1 MPFQS
6 EKQRRYLHANH
17 PEIAKRWERDY
28 ANGGISNHF
37 RKKFDKGSDYGQ
49 FERRQAHNVA
59 AGSQAMNVGGGQ
71 GNQGNGGGG
80 PKPHSGPTL
89 AEIEAQKKAAAAAE
103 AARLQALEDARSK
116 QMYDTTMAKRKKN
129 IKYYDKNLKSKFDTP
144 TWDTDI
150 ISINLEDLKPK
161 KTLDDYFN
169 QLDETNVPL
178 SDWEQKHMEELEN
191 QNRLEFEDEFKKKEG
206 ISNEKLM
213 YPPPGNLAF
222 KVGSKKDKQLKSLH
236 KERALTKDLGIPFP
250 AKKEKKYQKL
260 LKEDQEQTE
269 HPKSE
274 LLTAALG
281 GVARKNYFHGGILD
295 INESE
300 EIISDDGNDI
310 ELTAYNAAFDDPND
324 LSTGVKSLFRA
335 KNGGSYAMQG
345 GVKNYLGNQEMVN
358 APKHWK
364 SAPDHP
370 DTELT
375 YITKPEKDLL
385 VKADLHGSLHG
396 SVNKGPSD
404 IISLNG
410 WGDAGDFDGPS
421 SSTGGG
427 APPGEKGGPGYVAPT
442 RSRIQDERAED
453 NRKKEIAKI
462 IATGPGSDEEKYDT
476 DLVDMKGKPVM
487 KPEENYLARRNMIKS
502 KYTGRSIQRK
512 DALTNNYNKEKARLE
527 SKVNWAIVPKILGGL
542 FGGPLTVGWGD
553 IKTVKNIMDL
563 DKLKKQHIGDLTDIK
578 DSLLADVDIN
588 NPNEMKNLDDTAF
601 SEVMKELTELNKPKD
616 DDDTGGDGPEPIYTP
631 LTGEVSEEY
640 AQGLIDPRDWM
651 AEIRARQAAREA
663 AVPDWQLTAEERELK
678 NNPIVMTANRGGLA
692 NLFRVKN
699 Q

>member
-28 ANGGISNHF
+28 ANGGITLPKGPAGITSLNGWGS
-37 RKKFDKGSDYGQ
+37 KDSSQNKAGADISASMDKNPNDPGW
-49 FERRQAHNVA
+49 
-59 AGSQAMNVGGGQ
+59 GGGQ
-71 GNQGNGGGG
+71 SNGGGG
-80 PKPHSGPTL
+80 GPPSVVHKPKGPTPEEL
-89 AEIEAQKKAAAAAE
+89 AAAKAKAEAEKRRLETEARQKHLKDFKKTQKK
-103 AARLQALEDARSK
+103 
-116 QMYDTTMAKRKKN
+116 KKN
-129 IKYYDKNLKSKFDTP
+129 IFKKWEDHATASEHMDLTGFGSHQKKGYNFAQNFPSLVPGKVHTPTSWVGPALAKGYQYAQELGRSMFDT
-144 TWDTDI
+144 DRK
-150 ISINLEDLKPK
+150 NY
-161 KTLDDYFN
+161 TLADAWKEAGKQSAAN
-169 QLDETNVPL
+169 IEGMLGEGLDKDKYAE
-178 SDWEQKHMEELEN
+178 WMEE
-191 QNRLEFEDEFKKKEG
+191 QG
-206 ISNEKLM
+206 
-213 YPPPGNLAF
+213 Y
-222 KVGSKKDKQLKSLH
+222 
-236 KERALTKDLGIPFP
+236 
-250 AKKEKKYQKL
+250 
-260 LKEDQEQTE
+260 
-269 HPKSE
+269 
-274 LLTAALG
+274 TAAKG
-281 GVARKNYFHGGILD
+281 GVARKNYYHGGILD

-442 RSRIQDERAED
+442 RSRIQDERHED
-453 NRKKEIAKI
+453 FRQQQLKDI
-462 IATGPGSDEEKYDT
+462 IATGPGSDEEKHDT
-476 DLVDMKGKPVM
+476 DAQRIQDTVRETTSKDIHDSILDKH
-487 KPEENYLARRNMIKS
+487 AHRFKS
-502 KYTGRSIQRK
+502 LK
-512 DALTNNYNKEKARLE
+512 DLTLDQKARWAKDKYEDFKTAKGFMSIAAGPFGWLSAGKAVLDAEKRKKETLAELE
-527 SKVNWAIVPKILGGL
+527 K
-542 FGGPLTVGWGD
+542 D
-553 IKTVKNIMDL
+553 IKT
-563 DKLKKQHIGDLTDIK
+563 LTDLGYPTHHHTVDTLIQ
-578 DSLLADVDIN
+578 SLNQEI
-588 NPNEMKNLDDTAF
+588 LDMTQ
-601 SEVMKELTELNKPKD
+601 PKD
-616 DDDTGGDGPEPIYTP
+616 QKDTGGDGPEPIYTP

>member
-28 ANGGISNHF
+28 ANGGITLPKGPAGITSLNGWGS
-37 RKKFDKGSDYGQ
+37 KDSSQNKAGADISASMDKNPNDPGW
-49 FERRQAHNVA
+49 
-59 AGSQAMNVGGGQ
+59 GGGQ
-71 GNQGNGGGG
+71 SNGGGG
-80 PKPHSGPTL
+80 GPPSVVHKPKGPTPEEIAAAKAK
-89 AEIEAQKKAAAAAE
+89 AEAEKRRLETEARQKHLKDFKKTQKK
-103 AARLQALEDARSK
+103 
-116 QMYDTTMAKRKKN
+116 KKN
-129 IKYYDKNLKSKFDTP
+129 IFKKWKDHATASEHMDLTGFGSHQKKGYNFAQNFPSLVPGKVHTPTSWVGPALAKGYQYAQELGRSMFDT
-144 TWDTDI
+144 DRK
-150 ISINLEDLKPK
+150 NY
-161 KTLDDYFN
+161 TLADAWKEAGKQSAAN
-169 QLDETNVPL
+169 IEGMLGEGLDKDKYAE
-178 SDWEQKHMEELEN
+178 WMEE
-191 QNRLEFEDEFKKKEG
+191 QG
-206 ISNEKLM
+206 
-213 YPPPGNLAF
+213 Y
-222 KVGSKKDKQLKSLH
+222 
-236 KERALTKDLGIPFP
+236 
-250 AKKEKKYQKL
+250 
-260 LKEDQEQTE
+260 
-269 HPKSE
+269 
-274 LLTAALG
+274 TAAKG
-281 GVARKNYFHGGILD
+281 GVARKNYYHGGILD

-310 ELTAYNAAFDDPND
+310 ELTAYNAEFDDPND

-442 RSRIQDERAED
+442 RSRIQDERHED
-453 NRKKEIAKI
+453 FRQQQLKDI
-462 IATGPGSDEEKYDT
+462 IATGPGSDEEKHDT
-476 DLVDMKGKPVM
+476 DAQRIQDTVRETTSKDIHDSILDKH
-487 KPEENYLARRNMIKS
+487 AHRFKS
-502 KYTGRSIQRK
+502 LK
-512 DALTNNYNKEKARLE
+512 DLTLDQKARWAKDKYEDFKTAKGFMSIAAGPFGWLSAGKAVLDAEKRKKETLAELE
-527 SKVNWAIVPKILGGL
+527 K
-542 FGGPLTVGWGD
+542 D
-553 IKTVKNIMDL
+553 IKT
-563 DKLKKQHIGDLTDIK
+563 LTDLGYPTHHHTVDTLIQ
-578 DSLLADVDIN
+578 SLNQEI
-588 NPNEMKNLDDTAF
+588 LDMTQ
-601 SEVMKELTELNKPKD
+601 PKD
-616 DDDTGGDGPEPIYTP
+616 QKDTGGDGPEPIYTP